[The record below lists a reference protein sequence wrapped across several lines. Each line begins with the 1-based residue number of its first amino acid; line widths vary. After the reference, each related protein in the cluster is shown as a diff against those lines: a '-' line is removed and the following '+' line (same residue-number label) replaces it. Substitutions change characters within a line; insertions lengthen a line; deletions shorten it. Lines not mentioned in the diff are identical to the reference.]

1 MKIMY
6 RIHKFNRNEHMSKE
20 EEKDEK
26 EIFSV
31 SIISNYGAFAR
42 AAADLQRQQ
51 QQRRQG
57 QRLQVSPRQRKQPLR
72 QLIIRSEL

>member
-6 RIHKFNRNEHMSKE
+6 RIHKFNRTEHMSKE

-31 SIISNYGAFAR
+31 SIISNYG
-42 AAADLQRQQ
+42 
-51 QQRRQG
+51 
-57 QRLQVSPRQRKQPLR
+57 SEPLR
-72 QLIIRSEL
+72 VRRRIYNDNNSSGGRDNGCR

>member
-31 SIISNYGAFAR
+31 SISSV
-42 AAADLQRQQ
+42 LLHQ
-51 QQRRQG
+51 
-57 QRLQVSPRQRKQPLR
+57 
-72 QLIIRSEL
+72 SELLPLLEMPS